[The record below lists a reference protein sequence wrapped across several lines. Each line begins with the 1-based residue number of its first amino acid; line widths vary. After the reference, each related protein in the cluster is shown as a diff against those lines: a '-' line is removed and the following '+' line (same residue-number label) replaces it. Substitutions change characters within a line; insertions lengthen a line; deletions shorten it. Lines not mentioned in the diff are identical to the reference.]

1 MENRHKIGFIKK
13 RSGVMHTNAQRKELE
28 LFGCMV
34 HEDIEAAIG
43 DIRDPSDLIVVISPA
58 ILGYKIPDVMAAIHE
73 RGATLYSLASHTEYD
88 CAGAKSVS
96 DAMAEFHARKSHI
109 MKERPKELQ
118 GGRPSKLSSKDKT
131 RIIDLRESGALID
144 DLADQ
149 FDVSTATIRRVLK

>member
-1 MENRHKIGFIKK
+1 MENRHKIGFVKS
-13 RSGVMHTNAQRKELE
+13 RAGVMHTNAQIKELE
-28 LFGCMV
+28 LFGCII
-34 HEDIEAAIG
+34 HDDIDVAIG

-73 RGATLYSLASHTEYD
+73 KGATLYSLASKTEYD

-109 MKERPKELQ
+109 MKERPVELQ
-118 GGRPSKLSSKDKT
+118 GGRPPKLSKSDKN
-131 RIIDLRESGALID
+131 RIIVLRETGVLID

-149 FDVSTATIRRVLK
+149 FDVSTATIRRIIK